1 MNSLCP
7 KHMAMYTYEN
17 LVYIYIYIYI
27 MKIGEY
33 PVVSA
38 NSLEFR
44 TLKFKYQ
51 PTHGFIEYTA

>member
-1 MNSLCP
+1 
-7 KHMAMYTYEN
+7 MAMYTYEN